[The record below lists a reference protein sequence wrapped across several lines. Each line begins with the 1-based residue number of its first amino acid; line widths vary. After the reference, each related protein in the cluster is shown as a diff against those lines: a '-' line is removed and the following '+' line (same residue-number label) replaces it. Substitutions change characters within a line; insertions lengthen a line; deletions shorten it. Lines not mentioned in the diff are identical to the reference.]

1 MDQEAQAPEL
11 AQAAEP
17 AKPRRGRPPM
27 PGGNKRQRR
36 RAELVAAGKTN
47 QAGNGRGMA
56 RRGGNWSMRRA
67 QPVLEALRRGLT
79 LAEASR
85 VAGTSDTVT
94 SMWMVRKPEFLEAVT
109 AARHAAAYNM
119 PDQARAILAE
129 AEARIETVDRR
140 LASAVIMSARN
151 RADLLMRCAAIYN
164 RRMSERFYIHGD
176 ADGGPIKVEIRTF
189 SVGPTRTHID
199 GKAEIVEV
207 KPMPEGAR
215 PSLQS
220 IESDS

>member
-1 MDQEAQAPEL
+1 MDQEAQAPEP
-11 AQAAEP
+11 AEP
-17 AKPRRGRPPM
+17 AKPRRGRPVEP
-27 PGGNKRQRR
+27 NSLRSRRLAR
-36 RAELVAAGKTN
+36 RAELAASGKRPDK
-47 QAGNGRGMA
+47 RGQY
-56 RRGGNWSMRRA
+56 RGPPVTWSLRRA
-67 QPVLEALRRGLT
+67 APVLEALRQGLT
-79 LAEASR
+79 LTEASER
-85 VAGTSDTVT
+85 AGSNIGVT
-94 SMWMVRKPEFLEAVT
+94 SGWMVRYPDFLEAVT

-189 SVGPTRTHID
+189 RIEEPRAHID
-199 GKAEIVEV
+199 GKAEVIDA
-207 KPMPEGAR
+207 KPVPEGAR
-215 PSLQS
+215 PSSQS

>member
-1 MDQEAQAPEL
+1 
-11 AQAAEP
+11 
-17 AKPRRGRPPM
+17 M

-47 QAGNGRGMA
+47 GAGNGRGMA
-56 RRGGNWSMRRA
+56 RPDRLGGNWSIRKA
-67 QPVLEALRRGLT
+67 APVLQALREGLT
-79 LAEASR
+79 LTAAAER
-85 VAGTSDTVT
+85 CGLNAGTVGG
-94 SMWMVRKPEFLEAVT
+94 WMDNRPEFTEQVI
-109 AARHAAAYNM
+109 AARHAAALNM
-119 PDQARAILAE
+119 PDMARTILAD

-189 SVGPTRTHID
+189 ALPSGRAHID

-215 PSLQS
+215 PSSLS